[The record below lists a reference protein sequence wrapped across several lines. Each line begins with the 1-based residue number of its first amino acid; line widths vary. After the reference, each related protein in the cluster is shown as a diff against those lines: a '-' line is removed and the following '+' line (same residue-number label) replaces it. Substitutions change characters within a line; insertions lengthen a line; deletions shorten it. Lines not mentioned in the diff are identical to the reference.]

1 MEDYMYDDCESLLEQ
16 AKLDDKLLSHNRR
29 WLIGLPTSAHGSS
42 SSSSKFPTQKPVP
55 EYLLREDDVSCETIK
70 SFVEKGVKACNT
82 KTKYHID
89 QDEMHLIYSPRN
101 VRGLLS
107 LVDNMTNEG
116 LFQFAEVLTGG
127 SIKFEKTRWK
137 MKQIIK
143 ECLSKVFPK
152 KKNIQ
157 RINLSEYH
165 SSILKNPHN
174 YRWSSQSRFIPDS
187 DSYHTAVHKI
197 LNVLEDLPTLALSAM
212 HRKLK
217 GDKDYTP
224 QLISKK
230 TGWNR
235 DRLIKRLRT
244 KCLEFLSDLNEGDSL
259 QEPLAKAMEVAS
271 LTLKL
276 IQGCQYVIHFIQ
288 FLHEMK
294 VLQNEIAMC
303 IQLLDQRVELSV
315 LKDIQVLLNPEAK
328 LNDRTLRMSIRNLLT
343 EYLLECSHIDD
354 VPKCVLKVL
363 AVIKKSCEPPYKH
376 LTEMK
381 IEEDVECI
389 LNVSAS
395 TKQVMWDL
403 IPEHEHELDLEF
415 ADAYME
421 DLEDS
426 DDGDFREDT
435 ELEENNISRFGN
447 SDDQEGSTGDNFNP
461 DVTSL
466 TNSGS
471 LNRSDVANSQRTHSM
486 GYHLVSLRNTEQQ
499 MEIDSLNDSN
509 KQDGVPPSDPLEN
522 LESDDQNMCKNQYLD
537 VQTASD
543 EASKVAYRLIGLM
556 LNDFAQIEGCEL
568 SSGDRSYLG
577 VGTCDLNPKKHK
589 AARKKRA
596 ASNGDGCPVF
606 IKAVEELLPSF
617 IESEAADKLK
627 ELMGFLQ

>member
-1 MEDYMYDDCESLLEQ
+1 M
-16 AKLDDKLLSHNRR
+16 
-29 WLIGLPTSAHGSS
+29 GLTTSRNEPQG
-42 SSSSKFPTQKPVP
+42 SSSKFQIQKPIP
-55 EYLLREDDVSCETIK
+55 EYLLREDDVSCETIR
-70 SFVEKGVKACNT
+70 SFVEKGVVACNT

-101 VRGLLS
+101 VRGLFS

-127 SIKFEKTRWK
+127 SVKFEKTRWK
-137 MKQIIK
+137 IKQIIK
-143 ECLSKVFPK
+143 GRLSEIFPE
-152 KKNIQ
+152 KKNIH
-157 RINLSEYH
+157 RINISEYH

-187 DSYHTAVHKI
+187 DSYHAAVHKI

-212 HRKLK
+212 HRKVK
-217 GDKDYTP
+217 GNKDYTP

-235 DRLIKRLRT
+235 DRLIKRLRK
-244 KCLEFLSDLNEGDSL
+244 KCLEFLSTLDEGDSL

-288 FLHEMK
+288 FPHEMK
-294 VLQNEIAMC
+294 VLQNEIA
-303 IQLLDQRVELSV
+303 I
-315 LKDIQVLLNPEAK
+315 
-328 LNDRTLRMSIRNLLT
+328 
-343 EYLLECSHIDD
+343 HIDD
-354 VPKCVLKVL
+354 VPKRLLKVV
-363 AVIKKSCEPPYKH
+363 AIIKKSCEPPYKH

-403 IPEHEHELDLEF
+403 IPEHELDLEF

-426 DDGDFREDT
+426 DDGDFWEDT
-435 ELEENNISRFGN
+435 ELKENNVPRFNN
-447 SDDQEGSTGDNFNP
+447 SDEQEGSTGDNFNP
-461 DVTSL
+461 DGTSL
-466 TNSGS
+466 TESGS
-471 LNRSDVANSQRTHSM
+471 LNQSDVANSQRTHPM
-486 GYHLVSLRNTEQQ
+486 GYHLVSLKNTEQQ
-499 MEIDSLNDSN
+499 METDSLNDSN
-509 KQDGVPPSDPLEN
+509 KQDGVPSSDPLEN
-522 LESDDQNMCKNQYLD
+522 LEIDDQSMCKNQYLD

-577 VGTCDLNPKKHK
+577 VGNCDSTPKIHK
-589 AARKKRA
+589 
-596 ASNGDGCPVF
+596 DGSKYKCQ
-606 IKAVEELLPSF
+606 A
-617 IESEAADKLK
+617 
-627 ELMGFLQ
+627 

>member
-1 MEDYMYDDCESLLEQ
+1 MEDYLYDDCESLLEQ
-16 AKLDDKLLSHNRR
+16 AKFHHKLMSHNRR
-29 WLIGLPTSAHGSS
+29 WLIGLANEPQG
-42 SSSSKFPTQKPVP
+42 SSSKFQIQKPIP

-70 SFVEKGVKACNT
+70 SFVEKGVVACNT

-101 VRGLLS
+101 VRGLFS

-127 SIKFEKTRWK
+127 SVTFEKTCWK

-143 ECLSKVFPK
+143 GRLSEIFPE
-152 KKNIQ
+152 KKNIH
-157 RINLSEYH
+157 RINISEYH

-197 LNVLEDLPTLALSAM
+197 LNILEDLPTLVLSAM
-212 HRKLK
+212 HRKVK
-217 GDKDYTP
+217 GNKDYTP

-235 DRLIKRLRT
+235 DRLIKRLRK
-244 KCLEFLSDLNEGDSL
+244 KCLKFLSTLNEGDSL

-288 FLHEMK
+288 FPHEMK

-328 LNDRTLRMSIRNLLT
+328 LNDRTLRTSIKNLLT
-343 EYLLECSHIDD
+343 EYLFECSHIDD
-354 VPKCVLKVL
+354 VPKRLLKVL
-363 AVIKKSCEPPYKH
+363 AVIKKSY
-376 LTEMK
+376 
-381 IEEDVECI
+381 
-389 LNVSAS
+389 A
-395 TKQVMWDL
+395 
-403 IPEHEHELDLEF
+403 
-415 ADAYME
+415 
-421 DLEDS
+421 
-426 DDGDFREDT
+426 
-435 ELEENNISRFGN
+435 
-447 SDDQEGSTGDNFNP
+447 
-461 DVTSL
+461 
-466 TNSGS
+466 
-471 LNRSDVANSQRTHSM
+471 ANSQRTHSM
-486 GYHLVSLRNTEQQ
+486 GYHLVRLKNTEQE
-499 MEIDSLNDSN
+499 METDSLNDSN

-522 LESDDQNMCKNQYLD
+522 LEIDDQSMCKNQYLD

-577 VGTCDLNPKKHK
+577 VGNCDSNPKIRKVLKDIQVLLNPEAKLNDRTLRTSIKNLLTEYLFECSHIDDVPKRLLKVLAVIKKSCEPPYKHLREIK
-589 AARKKRA
+589 IEEDVECILNVS
-596 ASNGDGCPVF
+596 ASTKQVMWDVIPEHELDLDLEFADAYMEDLEDSDDGV
-606 IKAVEELLPSF
+606 
-617 IESEAADKLK
+617 
-627 ELMGFLQ
+627 